1 MQVEMIPV
9 SSSNLDA
16 VGYNAQTETLYVR
29 FKGGKT
35 YSYER
40 VPEYTFTELVEADSV
55 GKFFN
60 QFIKNQFVTRVEVL

>member
-9 SSSNLDA
+9 ISSNLDA
-16 VGYNAQTETLYVR
+16 VGYNKQTETLYIR
-29 FKGGKT
+29 FKSKKV

-40 VPEYTFTELVEADSV
+40 VPEYTFTELVEAESV

-60 QFIKNQFVTRVEVL
+60 QFIKNQFVTRIAP